1 MKKFSPLVVFTH
13 LRINELKKC
22 ISSIKKCKESKN
34 THLYII
40 SDGAVDQTQE
50 IKVNK
55 VRKYIRSIKGFKKKT
70 IYLRKKN
77 FGLSKNIILGITKI
91 INKHGRIIVLEE
103 DIIVQKEFI
112 NFMNLSLEKYKNESK
127 IWHISGWNYNVNI
140 SSNFDAYCIR
150 TMNCWGWGTWKNR
163 WINYKKNPNKIIN
176 KWSKQK
182 ISKFN
187 FDDTLNFYSQIVR
200 NYKKRINTWAVFWY
214 ATIFENNKLCINPT
228 MSLTE
233 NIGIGK
239 KATHTINVDDIFK
252 SKFKSKSKTQ
262 FVLPTELTESRF
274 INHKI
279 QKKIKKNKIKKFFI
293 KLKKLL

>member
-1 MKKFSPLVVFTH
+1 MKKFAPLVVFTH

-22 ISSIKKCKESKN
+22 ISSLKKCKESKN

-40 SDGAVDQTQE
+40 SDGAVDQIQE
-50 IKVNK
+50 IKINK
-55 VRKYIRSIKGFKKKT
+55 IRKYIRSIKGFKKKT

-77 FGLSKNIILGITKI
+77 FGLSKNILSGVTKI
-91 INKHGRIIVLEE
+91 INKHGKIIVLEE

-112 NFMNLSLEKYKNESK
+112 NFMNLNLEKYKNESK

-140 SSNFDAYCIR
+140 SSSFDAYCIR

-187 FDDTLNFYSQIVR
+187 FDNTINFYSQIVR
-200 NYKKRINTWAVFWY
+200 NYKKQINTWAVFWY

-228 MSLTE
+228 ISLTE

-252 SKFKSKSKTQ
+252 SKFENKSKSQ
-262 FVLPTELTESRF
+262 FALPNELTESKF
-274 INHKI
+274 INQKI
-279 QKKIKKNKIKKFFI
+279 QKKIKKNKIKKYFI